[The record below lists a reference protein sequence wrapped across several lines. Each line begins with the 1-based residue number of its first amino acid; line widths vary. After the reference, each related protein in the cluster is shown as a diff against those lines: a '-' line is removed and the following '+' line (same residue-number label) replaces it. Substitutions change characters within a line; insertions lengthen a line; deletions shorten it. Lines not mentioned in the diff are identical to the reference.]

1 MAQAFALHD
10 GTGGSRARAHTP
22 GKYIVLFLFAPI
34 VLVALASG
42 IWFSYAEKRAAFAA
56 VEYRKSIDGAREAY
70 YPIPEFLVDLRTDDD
85 GRTAYL
91 RLKVSIRLNSAAL
104 NDAVEQIDTAK
115 PAIIERLTL
124 FLRELR
130 AEDFDGSENM
140 IRVKAEMLRRVN
152 LALSPH
158 DARDVVIEDLV
169 IQ

>member
-1 MAQAFALHD
+1 MAQSYALHD
-10 GTGGSRARAHTP
+10 GNSGSRTRVHTP
-22 GKYIVLFLFAPI
+22 GKYIILFLFAP
-34 VLVALASG
+34 VMLVAFGSG
-42 IWFSYAEKRAAFAA
+42 LWLSYAERRAAFAA

-70 YPIPEFLVDLRTDDD
+70 YPMPEFLVDLQTDDD

-115 PAIIERLTL
+115 PVVVERLTL

-130 AEDFDGSENM
+130 PEDFDGSQNM
-140 IRVKAEMLRRVN
+140 IRIKSEMLRRVN
-152 LALSPH
+152 LALAPH
-158 DARDVVIEDLV
+158 DARDVVIEDLI